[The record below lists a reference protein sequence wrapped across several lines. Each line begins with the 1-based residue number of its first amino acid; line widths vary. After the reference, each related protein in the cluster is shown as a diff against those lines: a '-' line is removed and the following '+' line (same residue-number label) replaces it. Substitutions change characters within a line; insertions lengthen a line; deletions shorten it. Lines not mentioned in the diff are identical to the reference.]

1 MSNQAAIAQAWRHLH
16 LEALDL
22 PAPDGDS
29 EIEIRFEEIEARIHA
44 LLDGVGAPARYL
56 RDLTPTIAAI
66 RREFPGWGWSAC
78 QRDTPRGKM
87 TGEGYIHNNRP
98 FEKGCGRV
106 HFDHFAMTPEIG
118 LCAALCA
125 AQAWRLDPMEDVL

>member
-1 MSNQAAIAQAWRHLH
+1 MNTNIEAIAQAWREIH

-22 PAPDGDS
+22 PAPDGDA
-29 EIEIRFEEIEARIHA
+29 EVDLRFDAIEARIHA

-56 RDLTPTIAAI
+56 RDLTPTVAAI
-66 RREFPGWGWSAC
+66 RRDFPGWGWSAC

-87 TGEGYIHNNRP
+87 TGEGYIHNNRLHM
-98 FEKGCGRV
+98 EGGRV

-125 AQAWRLDPMEDVL
+125 AQAWQMALMGDAP